1 MPRPEAAR
9 KHRCPRGC
17 HGVPGVLGGLRGFMS
32 LLADFLGM
40 EVMMEAGRGPSSRG
54 GASMRA

>member
-1 MPRPEAAR
+1 
-9 KHRCPRGC
+9 
-17 HGVPGVLGGLRGFMS
+17 MS